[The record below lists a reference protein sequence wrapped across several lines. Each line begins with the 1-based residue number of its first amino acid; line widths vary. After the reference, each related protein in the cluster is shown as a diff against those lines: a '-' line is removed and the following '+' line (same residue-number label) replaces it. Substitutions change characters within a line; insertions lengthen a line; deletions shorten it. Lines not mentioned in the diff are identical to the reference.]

1 LRTNK
6 HTQVGKDDD
15 NDEINIEDCDEY
27 DDDEIKEE
35 DNFD

>member
-27 DDDEIKEE
+27 DDDEIKE
-35 DNFD
+35 DN